1 MKKRSRLLLF
11 AAVLTGIPAGHGE
24 PFNIL
29 RYEQNQ
35 HYDSHYDSF
44 DEESYGKQASKRV
57 GQTLVYLREI
67 IGKHLMNGKI

>member
-1 MKKRSRLLLF
+1 MKEGSPFLLL

-44 DEESYGKQASKRV
+44 DEESYGKQSSKRV
-57 GQTLVYLREI
+57 GQNLICFMDKQVL
-67 IGKHLMNGKI
+67 